1 MIYGLFMLCLVGYW
15 LGDHGRYICVWPA
28 GCHLVTQ
35 VLLQG
40 PPFASHQK
48 FKLVFAGYTSS
59 IGLRGRERHVYVQSL
74 RSVHAGMWC
83 SGGVGQTQCCVRWPV
98 AVWLCVCKGGI
109 GATDIVLARTEWLQM
124 QPFRPSSGPG
134 FSLGGLC
141 QTGKCLDFCRI
152 AHVVSQK
159 K

>member
-15 LGDHGRYICVWPA
+15 LGDHGRCICVWPA

-35 VLLQG
+35 VLQQG

-74 RSVHAGMWC
+74 LSVHACMHAC
-83 SGGVGQTQCCVRWPV
+83 
-98 AVWLCVCKGGI
+98 
-109 GATDIVLARTEWLQM
+109 M
-124 QPFRPSSGPG
+124 
-134 FSLGGLC
+134 
-141 QTGKCLDFCRI
+141 
-152 AHVVSQK
+152 HVVQRGGGPNAVLRKVAGCCLVVCARVGLELLASRLHAQSGCK
-159 K
+159 CSPSDQDLGRALVLVGCVKLASV